1 MRILAVTTLRN
12 EAYGLEAKNWVS
24 VSDLA
29 YTMLSQ
35 GVSARSLSRV
45 NVGTPHWLTDRKMQ
59 DFIGQVARGAGAHVA
74 PKAPRCMMTA
84 FDHVLDVPLE
94 DRLSKTLSWLSDWR
108 RAASSDSGA
117 ASTRA

>member
-35 GVSARSLSRV
+35 G
-45 NVGTPHWLTDRKMQ
+45 
-59 DFIGQVARGAGAHVA
+59 
-74 PKAPRCMMTA
+74 
-84 FDHVLDVPLE
+84 
-94 DRLSKTLSWLSDWR
+94 
-108 RAASSDSGA
+108 
-117 ASTRA
+117 